1 MRTIEWQ
8 RVVGSIAAAVLITV
22 AVFLP
27 RPSYC
32 GNSDGAIR
40 EHSAPE
46 DTLYKS
52 PIHLALTQDGNR
64 LYIVCHNTNSVQLV
78 DPHQRMV
85 LSEIKVGRRPYGITL
100 SANER
105 LAYVTNSWDDTL
117 SVIDLEKFE
126 VVETIITGADP
137 HGIVV
142 DHSGQYL
149 YVANIYSSML
159 SIISTQTGEMI
170 KQLKTGAKPLEVAL
184 SPDGR
189 YVYVSNLITGEV
201 GFREPPQS
209 EVTIIDTEMQ
219 IVVDRRQMPS
229 TNISQGIAVS
239 PDGSLVFVALEIPK
253 NLIPE
258 TQIYQGWMVT
268 YGVAVLEA
276 IPGGRV
282 AYLLLDEMD
291 LYYADPFGL
300 TFSPDG
306 QYLYVTSSGVDTVSV
321 LDMSEIR
328 RILKIENGRI
338 SLADETISLYA
349 RHLGLSSEFVDA
361 RIPTQFNPKGLVA
374 SSDGTRVYVA
384 NRLSDSITII
394 NTEDNTVVGEIDLG
408 GPQVSTTVR
417 RGEYLFNHAVI
428 SFQRQL
434 SCITCHPEN
443 NVDGLLYDI
452 AVDGGL
458 GGNLVDNRTL
468 RGVAETGPFKW
479 SGKNPTLLRQEG
491 PRAAQLF
498 FRSHG
503 FTGDDQHAVVAFIE
517 SIPLYPNRHQSA
529 DGSLTPAQ
537 ERGKV
542 IFERSQTNDGKY
554 IPIGNRCVTCHPAP
568 HHTSRQMNDVGTKAY
583 FDTDGEFDTPQLTG
597 IFMTP
602 PYLHDGRCWSLEEI
616 WTLYN
621 PYDLHGVANDLTK
634 QQLNDLVEFLK
645 TL

>member
-1 MRTIEWQ
+1 MRGRSKTVRVIVSSTIL
-8 RVVGSIAAAVLITV
+8 VVMTLAFTSYGENPDGSKH
-22 AVFLP
+22 
-27 RPSYC
+27 
-32 GNSDGAIR
+32 
-40 EHSAPE
+40 EHFQPE

-52 PIHLALTQDGNR
+52 PIHMALTRDGD
-64 LYIVCHNTNSVQLV
+64 LLFVVCHNTNSVQMV
-78 DPHQRMV
+78 DPHRREV
-85 LSEIKVGRRPYGITL
+85 LGEITVGRRPYGITL
-100 SANER
+100 SPDER
-105 LAYVTNSWDDTL
+105 QAYVSNSWDDTI
-117 SVIDLEKFE
+117 SVIDIETFE
-126 VVETIITGADP
+126 VVETINTGGDP
-137 HGIVV
+137 HGVIL
-142 DHSGQYL
+142 DHTGENL
-149 YVANIYSSML
+149 YVANLYSNTL
-159 SIISTQTGEMI
+159 SIISIETGETI
-170 KQLKTGAKPLEVAL
+170 KQLKTGTKPLEVAL
-184 SPDGR
+184 GPDGR
-189 YVYVSNLITGEV
+189 YVYVSNLLTNEV
-201 GFREPPQS
+201 AFREPPQS
-209 EVTIIDTEMQ
+209 EVTIVDTKIQ
-219 IVVDRRQMPS
+219 IVVDRRAMPG
-229 TNISQGIAVS
+229 TNISQGITVS
-239 PDGSLVFVALEIPK
+239 PDGELVFIALEIPK

-276 IPGGRV
+276 RPGGRV

-300 TFSPDG
+300 AFSPDG
-306 QYLYVTSSGVDTVSV
+306 QKLYVTSSGVDTVSV
-321 LDMSEIR
+321 LDMDEVK
-328 RILKIENGRI
+328 RILKIEDGRI
-338 SLADETISLYA
+338 TLPDETISLYA
-349 RHLGLSSEFVDA
+349 RHLGLSSEYIDA

-374 SSDGTRVYVA
+374 SPDGAWVYVA
-384 NRLSDSITII
+384 NRLSDSVTII
-394 NTEDNTVVGEIDLG
+394 DTQKQTVAGEIDLG
-408 GPQVSTTVR
+408 GPQATTTVR

-468 RGVAETGPFKW
+468 RGVAYTGPFKW
-479 SGKNPTLLRQEG
+479 SGKNPTLMRQEG

-503 FTGDDQHAVVAFIE
+503 FTGSDQHAVVAFIE
-517 SIPLYPNRHQSA
+517 STPLYPNRHQGK

-537 ERGKV
+537 ERGKR

-568 HHTSRQMNDVGTKAY
+568 HHTGQQMNDVGTKAY

-597 IFMTP
+597 ILMTS

-634 QQLNDLVEFLK
+634 QQLNDLIEFLK

>member
-1 MRTIEWQ
+1 MRVLASITVLLFMTLAFASYGEDPN
-8 RVVGSIAAAVLITV
+8 GNIAAH
-22 AVFLP
+22 F
-27 RPSYC
+27 
-32 GNSDGAIR
+32 G
-40 EHSAPE
+40 PE
-46 DTLYKS
+46 DALYKS
-52 PIHLALTQDGNR
+52 PIHVALTHDGTR
-64 LYIVCHNTNSVQLV
+64 LFVVCHNSNSVQMV
-78 DPHQRMV
+78 DPHERKV
-85 LSEIKVGRRPYGITL
+85 LGEITVGRRPYGIAL
-100 SANER
+100 SPDEQR
-105 LAYVTNSWDDTL
+105 AYVTNSWDDTL
-117 SVIDLEKFE
+117 SVIDLKTFE
-126 VVETIITGADP
+126 VVETIGAGADP
-137 HGIVV
+137 HGVVV
-142 DHSGQYL
+142 DRSGKNL
-149 YVANIYSSML
+149 YVANIYSSTL
-159 SIISTQTGEMI
+159 SIISTEKAETI
-170 KQLKTGAKPLEVAL
+170 KQLKTGAKPLEVAM

-201 GFREPPQS
+201 GFREPPES
-209 EVTIIDTEMQ
+209 EVTIIDTELQ
-219 IVVDRRQMPS
+219 IVVDRRLMPS

-239 PDGSLVFVALEIPK
+239 PDGQLVFVALEIPK

-276 IPGGRV
+276 KPGGRV

-300 TFSPDG
+300 IFSPDG
-306 QYLYVTSSGVDTVSV
+306 QHLYVTSSGVDTVSV
-321 LDMSEIR
+321 LDVAEIK

-338 SLADETISLYA
+338 SVPDETISQFA

-374 SSDGTRVYVA
+374 SSDGALVYVA

-394 NTEDNTVVGEIDLG
+394 DAEDQAVIGQIDLG
-408 GPQVSTTVR
+408 GPQVTTTVR

-468 RGVAETGPFKW
+468 RGVAHTGPFKW

-517 SIPLYPNRHQSA
+517 STPLYPNRHQAA
-529 DGSLTPAQ
+529 DGHLNPAQ

-568 HHTSRQMNDVGTKAY
+568 HHTGLQMNDVGTKAY
-583 FDTDGEFDTPQLTG
+583 FDTEGEFDTPQLTG

-634 QQLNDLVEFLK
+634 QQLNDLIEYLK